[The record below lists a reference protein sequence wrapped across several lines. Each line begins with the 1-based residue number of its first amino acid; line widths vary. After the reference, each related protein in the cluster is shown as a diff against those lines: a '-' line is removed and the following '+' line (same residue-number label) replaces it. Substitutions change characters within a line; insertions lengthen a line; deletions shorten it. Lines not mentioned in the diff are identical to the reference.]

1 MKKDLLNTFNNTKS
15 ANERKKFITL
25 FMIIVF
31 SLLIVMSSF
40 INNWILKLWFQ
51 VILFVAQLVI
61 VNAIL
66 SDYYG
71 S

>member
-1 MKKDLLNTFNNTKS
+1 MKILELPTVMEK
-15 ANERKKFITL
+15 KKFITL

-31 SLLIVMSSF
+31 SLLLVMSAY
-40 INNWILKLWFQ
+40 IENYVMRLWFQ
-51 VILFVAQLVI
+51 AILFIAQLVI

-66 SDYYG
+66 TDYY